1 VHVPENSSSQKIRVI
16 TVHGVNS
23 EGEWQ
28 EEVAKAL
35 GVFFTFEPIKY
46 NHYRWFFGT
55 ELVLCPLVWLP
66 LSAIFIVALFM
77 GWVREAHGI
86 CLCILAIL
94 LLSGFGAYPY
104 RRWAVKKF
112 RERLSQKFKK
122 GGPFPCLIAHS
133 FGTYL
138 SGRAMR
144 DLPWPSYDRMV
155 LAGCVLDRDF
165 PWQNVQGNNPKRF
178 HAVRNEMASR
188 DNIARLA
195 AWLDRLIPGFG
206 SAGYSGFRGSAQ
218 WVHNVDSAN
227 IVCNACDS
235 SKSGA
240 PIHNIKCEEL
250 GHSDVFL
257 GPAYAVI
264 YWLPFLWGYDP
275 AAYRY
280 FLSVCFEISRAT
292 VTGEKA
298 AMKSNYQ
305 MLRTISWGQTARK
318 SLDQEIQ
325 EAVPNGHNPLNEEEL
340 DKIATETLRC
350 VLLGQAAFDDD
361 NAAERDKY
369 VQFLNVYL
377 AIDAAWKKA
386 FPTWQV

>member
-1 VHVPENSSSQKIRVI
+1 MSEGSSGQKFRVI

-23 EGEWQ
+23 KGEWQ

-35 GVFFTFEPIKY
+35 GLFFNFEPIKY
-46 NHYRWFFGT
+46 NHYRWFLGT
-55 ELVLCPLVWLP
+55 ELVLCPFVWLP
-66 LSAIFIVALFM
+66 LGTLLALAILV
-77 GWVREAHGI
+77 GWVHGGRGI
-86 CLCILAIL
+86 CLWILVIFL
-94 LLSGFGAYPY
+94 LAALGAFPY
-104 RRWAVKKF
+104 RLWAVKKF
-112 RERLSQKFKK
+112 REKLSQRFEK

-144 DLPWPSYDRMV
+144 DLPWPNYDRMV
-155 LAGCVLDRDF
+155 LAGCVLKGNF
-165 PWQNVQGNNPKRF
+165 PWESVRGSNPFRF
-178 HAVRNEMASR
+178 HEVRNEMAAR
-188 DNIARLA
+188 DNVARLA

-206 SAGYSGFRGSAQ
+206 SAGYSGFKGTTQ
-218 WVHNVDSAN
+218 WVHNVGSAN
-227 IVCNACDS
+227 IVCSACDS
-235 SKSGA
+235 SKVRA

-292 VTGEKA
+292 TTGQKE
-298 AMKSNYQ
+298 AMKTNYQ
-305 MLRTISWGQTARK
+305 ILRTISWGQIPKK

-325 EAVPNGHNPLNEEEL
+325 DAVPDSHNPLGKGEL
-340 DKIATETLRC
+340 DKIATETLRF

-361 NAAERDKY
+361 NARERDKY